1 VVNTKAFSMEEQH
14 PQRPILPPLPQGPL
28 LPPLPPKPCP
38 ICPNMMSPGFVS
50 SATDDRGKRL
60 TEDVRGY
67 KCDVCGYQEKVV
79 IVNEHEGLGEQQ
91 Q

>member
-1 VVNTKAFSMEEQH
+1 MS
-14 PQRPILPPLPQGPL
+14 
-28 LPPLPPKPCP
+28 
-38 ICPNMMSPGFVS
+38 NMMSPGFVS